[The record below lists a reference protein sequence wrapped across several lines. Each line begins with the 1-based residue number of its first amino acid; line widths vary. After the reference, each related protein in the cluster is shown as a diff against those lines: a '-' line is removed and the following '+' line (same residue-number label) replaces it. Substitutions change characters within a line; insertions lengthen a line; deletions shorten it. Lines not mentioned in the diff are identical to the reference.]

1 MCLIFYI
8 TAEVSFKQAAGFWG
22 EASLLSYSH
31 VVCVF
36 SLITTPTMV
45 KLISYPENSR
55 VPGQAVA
62 AAYFIHST
70 AQFLGIILSLAQQII
85 QLNLT

>member
-1 MCLIFYI
+1 MGRSIPI
-8 TAEVSFKQAAGFWG
+8 V
-22 EASLLSYSH
+22 LLS
-31 VVCVF
+31 CLRF
-36 SLITTPTMV
+36 SLITTPTMA
-45 KLISYPENSR
+45 KLISYHENLR

-70 AQFLGIILSLAQQII
+70 AQFLGIILSLTQKII

>member
-1 MCLIFYI
+1 M
-8 TAEVSFKQAAGFWG
+8 SFKQAAEFWG

-31 VVCVF
+31 VCVF
-36 SLITTPTMV
+36 SLITTPTIA

-70 AQFLGIILSLAQQII
+70 AQFLGIILSLTQQII